1 MFTKI
6 LIILVAVFAV
16 TFVTAQTAHAAETCY
31 GAGSTSREDATSS
44 IAWRFQTFTAG
55 SSPYTAV
62 TLNMYGTAAE
72 THNWHLSFVETVGGV
87 PDGGSPVAGS
97 TVQIPVSQT
106 PDLPVGF
113 SQEFV
118 CSESDEA
125 KMLSQTFTF
134 AAPVA
139 LTPGV
144 VYAIQI
150 HETGTFGTGT
160 IGYNTGIP
168 AAIPGEGY
176 FCTSITQP
184 CSGLAGLNQ
193 FPGGSG
199 INYDYMY
206 ILHDEIVDVNTNDGK
221 IDGQIQQLREYL
233 QLDGTDGGLMFGL
246 IVMSVVFAIGLVSK
260 IPFLIVAML
269 NLLLVGIFSR
279 AEIMPP
285 WVVLAVVAVAG
296 IAVIFRLIGG
306 GSRGQNEV

>member
-1 MFTKI
+1 MKI
-6 LIILVAVFAV
+6 LIIALAVFAV
-16 TFVTAQTAHAAETCY
+16 TFVTAETALAVETCY

-62 TLNMYGTAAE
+62 SMNLYGTAAE
-72 THNWHLSFVETVGGV
+72 THFWHLSFVETVGGV
-87 PDGGSPVAGS
+87 PHGGMPVAGS

-106 PDLPVGF
+106 PDQPTGF
-113 SQEFV
+113 GQDFV
-118 CSESDEA
+118 CSESGDA
-125 KMLSQTFTF
+125 KIQSQTFTF
-134 AAPVA
+134 AAPVV

-168 AAIPGEGY
+168 SAIPGEGY

-184 CSGLAGLNQ
+184 CSGLAGLNE

-199 INYDYMY
+199 INYDEMY
-206 ILHDEIVDVNTNDGK
+206 ILYDEIVEINTNDGK

-233 QLDGTDGGLMFGL
+233 ELDGTDGGLMFGL
-246 IVMSVVFAIGLVSK
+246 GVMSIIFAIGLMSK
-260 IPFLIVAML
+260 VPFLMVAML

-285 WVVLAVVAVAG
+285 WVILAVVAVAG

-306 GSRGQNEV
+306 SGRGAQNEG